1 MRWGILAVL
10 FVARTAIAFQF
21 QSVGALSSLLV
32 GALNTDYA
40 GIGTLIGV
48 YMLPGIVIALPG
60 GLLGQKFGDKRV
72 VLVGLG
78 LMAAGAVATAAGT
91 SLPSAAVGR
100 VISGVGAVLLT
111 VLLTKMAAEW
121 FEGREMAI
129 AMAVLITSWP
139 VGIALGLVSFG
150 PIAERV
156 SWPGVMMATAVA
168 AMLALLVVAVGYR
181 PRSGRPVSPLRQSL
195 RPVLTIREW
204 VLVCLAGAVWA
215 AYNVSYIVLVSFA
228 PSLLVARGH
237 SLSAAGS
244 IVSLAGWLLIPTCPA
259 GGYLVQRLGRADAVM
274 LWSFAVSAAA
284 MLVLP
289 SAPAPAL
296 LFGVVAIA
304 FGPAAGVIMTLPTE
318 AVRAEARAA
327 GIGVFYIWY
336 YVGMALLPRVAG
348 MTRDMTGTPAA
359 PIVFSAAMLGIAAVA
374 LIALRAVQRA
384 FSAPG
389 APTM

>member
-1 MRWGILAVL
+1 ML
-10 FVARTAIAFQF
+10 FVARTAVAFQF

-32 GALNTDYA
+32 DALATDYA

-78 LMAAGAVATAAGT
+78 LMAAGAVVTAAGA

-111 VLLTKMAAEW
+111 VLLTKMAADW

-129 AMAVLITSWP
+129 AMAILITSWP

-156 SWPGVMMATAVA
+156 SWPGVMIVTAVA
-168 AMLALLVVAVGYR
+168 SIVALLLMAVGYR
-181 PRSGRPVSPLRQSL
+181 RPPGAPVSTVRPSL
-195 RPVLTIREW
+195 RPVLTTREW
-204 VLVCLAGAVWA
+204 VLVSVVGAVWA

-237 SLSAAGS
+237 SLSAAGL

-259 GGYLVQRLGRADAVM
+259 GGYLVQRVGRADAVM
-274 LWSFAVSAAA
+274 LGSFAVSAAA
-284 MLVLP
+284 MLALP
-289 SAPAPAL
+289 SASAPAL
-296 LFGVVAIA
+296 FFCVVAIA

-318 AVRAEARAA
+318 AVRPEARAA
-327 GIGVFYIWY
+327 GIGVFYVWY
-336 YVGMALLPRVAG
+336 YLGMALLPRVAG
-348 MTRDMTGTPAA
+348 MTRDVTGTPAA
-359 PIVFSAAMLGIAAVA
+359 PIVFSAAMLGIAAAALVA
-374 LIALRAVQRA
+374 FRSVQRA
-384 FSAPG
+384 SAPPG
-389 APTM
+389 APPA